1 MEQLQ
6 QQNHLKHKEE
16 GKGLV
21 PFHEIKPTL
30 LYQVQ
35 QRKHRD
41 RPCPLVKTNQG
52 PNTWSRYKVY
62 YSRETEIQAT
72 DFRNALSKC
81 CLLDMLVLN

>member
-6 QQNHLKHKEE
+6 QQNHIKHKEE

-21 PFHEIKPTL
+21 PCHEIKPTL

-35 QRKHRD
+35 PRKHSD
-41 RPCPLVKTNQG
+41 RPCPLVKTNPG